1 VRWIAYM
8 PLRGGSKSIPGKNIR
23 PLAGRPLFAWSLG
36 AAIGSGCFDE
46 VWVGTDAEAIR
57 QAVQQQFAGRVRLF
71 DRAAATCTDEASTES
86 ALLEFAAAVDFDVL
100 CTIQAT
106 SPMTRPEDFAAARR
120 RFEAEQADSLVTGTR
135 VKRFYWTDDARPLN
149 YDPSSRPRR
158 QDFAGSLMENGAFY
172 FTRRAVL
179 QAQRCRLGGRMAVHE
194 MTGES
199 AVEIDEP
206 GDWLVVE
213 RLLRQR
219 GRTGRGFL
227 ARIRALAVDVDG
239 TLTDGGM
246 YYDASGEALKKFN
259 TRDAHGLKLL
269 EQAGLHVAVVTKERS
284 LVVDARMRKLGIRD
298 YLSGQDDKRA
308 ALAQLA
314 AQWGCAL
321 DEIAYIGDDVN
332 DLPGLE
338 AAGFACCPADAVDA
352 VRACADYVASA
363 RGGAGAVREVCEL
376 LLAARGN

>member
-1 VRWIAYM
+1 M

-36 AAIGSGCFDE
+36 AAIDSGCFDE
-46 VWVGTDAEAIR
+46 VWVGTDADSIR

-71 DRAAATCTDEASTES
+71 GRSAATCTDEASTES

-106 SPMTRPEDFAAARR
+106 SPMTRPEDFQSARR
-120 RFEAEQADSLVTGTR
+120 RFEAEHADSLLTGTR
-135 VKRFYWTDDARPLN
+135 VKRFYWTEDVRPLN

-172 FTRRAVL
+172 FTRRAML
-179 QAQRCRLGGRMAVHE
+179 EAQRCRLGGRMAIHE

-219 GRTGRGFL
+219 SHAGGGAL

-246 YYDASGEALKKFN
+246 YYDANGEALKKFN

-298 YLSGQDDKRA
+298 YLSGQDDKAA
-308 ALAQLA
+308 ALTQLA
-314 AQWGCAL
+314 GQWGCDLA
-321 DEIAYIGDDVN
+321 DIAYIGDDVN

-338 AAGFACCPADAVDA
+338 AAGFACCPADAVDV
-352 VRACADYVASA
+352 VRACADYVATA

-376 LLAARGN
+376 LLAARGR